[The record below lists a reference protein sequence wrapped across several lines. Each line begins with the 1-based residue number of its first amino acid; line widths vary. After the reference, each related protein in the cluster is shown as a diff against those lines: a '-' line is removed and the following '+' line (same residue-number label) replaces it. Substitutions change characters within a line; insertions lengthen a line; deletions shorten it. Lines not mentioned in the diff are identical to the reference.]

1 MGLEGDLSHTNY
13 SEALHSRFKQLIGK
27 PRDPREAVTGLLKFG
42 DSQKRA
48 LTMALV
54 DENPFKL
61 RLVYEELRI
70 PASQLNDRAFVER

>member
-1 MGLEGDLSHTNY
+1 MSLERDLSHTNY

-27 PRDPREAVTGLLKFG
+27 PRDPREAVTGLLKLG

-54 DENPFKL
+54 DGSVQAQTRLRGAENT
-61 RLVYEELRI
+61 
-70 PASQLNDRAFVER
+70 SQSTER